1 MKLSAWGDKTMDLS
15 NLEKEISYSFKDK
28 SLLQQAV
35 THSSFSNEQRIRKW
49 KNYERIEFLGDAVL
63 ELVSSDYFY
72 HIYPEETE
80 GNLTKM
86 RAAAVC
92 EQALAIT
99 ARQLKL
105 GSYMVFGKGE
115 EANGGRERESII
127 ADCVEAIIGAIY
139 LDSGIENAKAFI
151 HRFVLNDLEH
161 KRLFYDAKSI
171 LQEWVQETKAG
182 ELTYELIKEEG
193 PEHDK
198 CFVMEARL
206 NGKTIGFGQGK
217 SKKTAQ
223 QHAAYDALL
232 KKEGSKKDLRI

>member
-1 MKLSAWGDKTMDLS
+1 MMEIEK
-15 NLEKEISYSFKDK
+15 LEKELDNLENEIGYQFKDK
-28 SLLQQAV
+28 SLLKQAL
-35 THSSFSNEQRIRKW
+35 THSSFSNEQKIRKR

-72 HIYPEETE
+72 RTYPEETE

-105 GSYMVFGKGE
+105 GSYMIFGKGE

-127 ADCVEAIIGAIY
+127 ADAVEAVIGAIY
-139 LDSGIENAKAFI
+139 LDESLEEARKFI
-151 HRFVLNDLEH
+151 YRFVLNDLDH

-171 LQEWVQETKAG
+171 LQEHVQETKAG
-182 ELTYELIKEEG
+182 ELVYELIREEG

-198 CFVMEARL
+198 LFAVEARL
-206 NGKTIGFGQGK
+206 NDVTIGSGEGK
-217 SKKTAQ
+217 SKKAAQ

-232 KKEGSKKDLRI
+232 KQHIKCPKSAI

>member
-1 MKLSAWGDKTMDLS
+1 MMEIEK
-15 NLEKEISYSFKDK
+15 LEKELDNLENEIGYQFKDK
-28 SLLQQAV
+28 SLLKQAL
-35 THSSFSNEQRIRKW
+35 THSSFSNEQKIRKW

-72 HIYPEETE
+72 RTYPEETE

-105 GSYMVFGKGE
+105 GSYMIFGKGE

-127 ADCVEAIIGAIY
+127 ADAVEAVIGAIY
-139 LDSGIENAKAFI
+139 LDASLEEAKKFI
-151 HRFVLNDLEH
+151 YRFVLNDLDH

-171 LQEWVQETKAG
+171 LQEHIQETKAG
-182 ELTYELIKEEG
+182 ELVYELIREEG

-198 CFVMEARL
+198 LFVVEARL
-206 NGKTIGFGQGK
+206 NDVTIGSGEGK
-217 SKKTAQ
+217 SKKAAQ

-232 KKEGSKKDLRI
+232 KQHIKCPKSTI

>member
-1 MKLSAWGDKTMDLS
+1 MMEIEK
-15 NLEKEISYSFKDK
+15 LEKELDNLENEIGYQFKDK
-28 SLLQQAV
+28 SLLKQAL
-35 THSSFSNEQRIRKW
+35 THSSFSNEQKIRKW

-72 HIYPEETE
+72 RTYPEETE

-105 GSYMVFGKGE
+105 GSYMILGKGE

-127 ADCVEAIIGAIY
+127 ADAVEAVIGAIY
-139 LDSGIENAKAFI
+139 LDESLEEAKKFI
-151 HRFVLNDLEH
+151 YRFVLNDLDH

-171 LQEWVQETKAG
+171 LQEHIQETKAG
-182 ELTYELIKEEG
+182 ELVYELIREEG

-198 CFVMEARL
+198 LFVVEARL
-206 NGKTIGFGQGK
+206 NDVTIGSGEGK
-217 SKKTAQ
+217 SKKAAQ

-232 KKEGSKKDLRI
+232 KQHIKCPKSAI

>member
-1 MKLSAWGDKTMDLS
+1 MMEIEK
-15 NLEKEISYSFKDK
+15 LEKELDNLENEIGYQFKDK
-28 SLLQQAV
+28 SLLKQAL
-35 THSSFSNEQRIRKW
+35 THSSFSNEQKIRKR

-72 HIYPEETE
+72 RNYPEETE

-105 GSYMVFGKGE
+105 GSYMIFGKGE

-127 ADCVEAIIGAIY
+127 ADAVEAVIGAIY
-139 LDSGIENAKAFI
+139 LDESLEEAKKFI
-151 HRFVLNDLEH
+151 YRFVLNDLDH

-171 LQEWVQETKAG
+171 LQEHVQETKAG
-182 ELTYELIKEEG
+182 ELVYELIREEG

-198 CFVMEARL
+198 LFVVEARL
-206 NGKTIGFGQGK
+206 NDVMIGSGEGK
-217 SKKTAQ
+217 SKKAAQ

-232 KKEGSKKDLRI
+232 KQHIECPKSAI

>member
-1 MKLSAWGDKTMDLS
+1 MMEIEK
-15 NLEKEISYSFKDK
+15 LEKELDNLENEIGYQFKDK
-28 SLLQQAV
+28 SLLKQAL
-35 THSSFSNEQRIRKW
+35 THSSFSNEQKIRKW

-72 HIYPEETE
+72 RTYPEETE

-105 GSYMVFGKGE
+105 GSYMIFGKGE

-127 ADCVEAIIGAIY
+127 ADAVEAVIGAIY
-139 LDSGIENAKAFI
+139 LDESLEEAKKFI
-151 HRFVLNDLEH
+151 YRFVLNDLDH

-171 LQEWVQETKAG
+171 LQEHIQETKAG
-182 ELTYELIKEEG
+182 ELVYELIREEG

-198 CFVMEARL
+198 LFVVEARL
-206 NGKTIGFGQGK
+206 NDVTIGSGEGK

-232 KKEGSKKDLRI
+232 KQHIKCPKSAI

>member
-1 MKLSAWGDKTMDLS
+1 MMEIEK
-15 NLEKEISYSFKDK
+15 LEKELDNLENEIGYQFKDK
-28 SLLQQAV
+28 SLLKQAL
-35 THSSFSNEQRIRKW
+35 THSSFSNEQKIRKW

-72 HIYPEETE
+72 RTYPEETE

-105 GSYMVFGKGE
+105 GSYMIFGKGE
-115 EANGGRERESII
+115 EANGGRERASII
-127 ADCVEAIIGAIY
+127 ADAVEAVIGAIY
-139 LDSGIENAKAFI
+139 LDASLEEAKKFI
-151 HRFVLNDLEH
+151 YRFVLNDLDH

-171 LQEWVQETKAG
+171 LQEHIQETKAG
-182 ELTYELIKEEG
+182 ELVYELIREEG

-198 CFVMEARL
+198 LFVVEARL
-206 NGKTIGFGQGK
+206 NDVTIGSGEGK

-232 KKEGSKKDLRI
+232 KQHIKCPKSAI